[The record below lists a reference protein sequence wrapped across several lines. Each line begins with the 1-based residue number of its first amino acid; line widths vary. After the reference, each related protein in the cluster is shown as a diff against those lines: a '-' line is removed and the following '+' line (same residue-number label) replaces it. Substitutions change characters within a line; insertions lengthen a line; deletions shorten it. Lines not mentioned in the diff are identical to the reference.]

1 MKKAANFITNH
12 SKLIVLISILLL
24 VPAII
29 GYVNTK
35 VNYDILVYLPSDI
48 DTMKGQDIL
57 TDEFNIGAFSFV
69 MVDNMSNH
77 DILELEDKIKD
88 IDGVNGVVSLADATD
103 DVIPISMLPTS
114 ITDKLVDKDG
124 TIIVVTFEDGTSNER
139 TMDAVSE
146 IRNTVDDESTVSGMT
161 SMVIDTMNL
170 SNSEVVIYVI
180 IAVALCLVVLG
191 LATDSYIIPVLLLGN
206 IGFAIIY
213 NLGSNIFLGDVSYI
227 TKAIT
232 AVLQLGV
239 TTDFSIF
246 LYHKYEQAKL
256 NNKKRDKKEAM
267 NEAICETFKS
277 VIGSSLTTIA
287 GFLALC
293 FMDLTLGKDIGI
305 VMAKGVLWGLICVL
319 TVFPALL
326 LTFDNL
332 IEKTKHKIHFPKFK
346 FINTFSTKYYKY
358 IIIVFLILL
367 IPAIYGNSNY
377 DVYYKLDKSLPEDLP
392 SSIANSDL
400 AKRYN
405 IISPQI
411 IILNKDIKANQIEEL
426 VNDLKS
432 MDGID
437 LVIAPSLLEKSGISE
452 DILPE
457 DLTNIY
463 ESDKYQMIIINSTYE
478 VASDELNAQVETIE
492 NLVKKYDK
500 DGLVAGEGALTK
512 DLVTIADHDFK
523 VVNYISIAVIF
534 VIMLFVLKSISLP
547 VILVF
552 AIEMAIFMNMAMSY
566 YTGVS
571 LPFIASIVVGTIQ
584 LGATIDYA
592 ILMSTKYLELRK
604 NNKDKYECMKETL
617 NLTSVSIITSALCF
631 FCATFGVYIYSDID
645 MIGSICLL
653 ISRGAIISMLVVV
666 FVLPALLLIFDKLIM
681 KTTIGM
687 KEGLKYEKN

>member
-1 MKKAANFITNH
+1 MKKLSKFITEH
-12 SKLIVLISILLL
+12 SKLIVLLSIILLI
-24 VPAII
+24 PAVI

-48 DTMKGQDIL
+48 DTMKGQEIL

-77 DILELEDKIKD
+77 DILTLEDKIKD
-88 IDGVNGVVSLADATD
+88 IDGVNGVVSVADVTD
-103 DVIPISMLPTS
+103 STIPINMLPS
-114 ITDKLVDKDG
+114 NMTDKITNKDG
-124 TIIVVTFEDGTSNER
+124 TVIIVTMEDGTSNER
-139 TMDAVSE
+139 TMNAVNE
-146 IRNTVDDESTVSGMT
+146 IRDTVDNASSVSGMT

-170 SNSEVVIYVI
+170 SNSEVVIYVT
-180 IAVALCLVVLG
+180 IAVILCLIVLG
-191 LATDSYIIPVLLLGN
+191 FATDSYIIPVLLLGN

-246 LYHKYEQAKL
+246 LYHKYEQAKEK
-256 NNKKRDKKEAM
+256 NKKHDKKEAR
-267 NEAICETFKS
+267 NEAICETFK
-277 VIGSSLTTIA
+277 
-287 GFLALC
+287 
-293 FMDLTLGKDIGI
+293 
-305 VMAKGVLWGLICVL
+305 
-319 TVFPALL
+319 
-326 LTFDNL
+326 L
-332 IEKTKHKIHFPKFK
+332 IEKTKHKVHFPKFK
-346 FINTFSTKYYKY
+346 FINNFSTKYYKY
-358 IIIVFLILL
+358 IVILFLILL

-377 DVYYKLDKSLPEDLP
+377 DVYYKLDKSLPDDLP
-392 SSIANSDL
+392 SSVANSGL

-411 IILNKDIKANQIEEL
+411 IILDKDIKINEIEEL

-437 LVIAPSLLEKSGISE
+437 LVLAPSLLEKSGIST

-463 ESDKYQMIIINSTYE
+463 KNDLYQIIIINSTYE
-478 VASDELNAQVETIE
+478 VASKELNSQVDNVEK
-492 NLVKKYDK
+492 LVKKYDK
-500 DGLVAGEGALTK
+500 NGIVAGEGALTK

-534 VIMLFVLKSISLP
+534 VIMLIVLKSISLP

-552 AIEMAIFMNMAMSY
+552 AIEMAIFMNLSLSY
-566 YTGVS
+566 FTNTS

-604 NNKDKYECMKETL
+604 KNKDKYECMKETL
-617 NLTSVSIITSALCF
+617 DLSSVSIITSALCF
-631 FCATFGVYIYSDID
+631 FCATFGVYVY
-645 MIGSICLL
+645 
-653 ISRGAIISMLVVV
+653 
-666 FVLPALLLIFDKLIM
+666 
-681 KTTIGM
+681 
-687 KEGLKYEKN
+687 